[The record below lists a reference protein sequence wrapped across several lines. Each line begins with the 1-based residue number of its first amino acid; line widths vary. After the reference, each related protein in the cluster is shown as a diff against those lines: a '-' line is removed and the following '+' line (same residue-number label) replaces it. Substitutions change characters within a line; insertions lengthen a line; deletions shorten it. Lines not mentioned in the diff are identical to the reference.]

1 MGIVGLDLLITTVI
15 TAIKTRTHLENLKR
29 SQMSNWTEELTD
41 KQKQDV
47 WDFIVFT
54 VKEIREQIAVDI
66 LATSD
71 LWSAKGLSKSRRTQ
85 KAFKISAAIARGQNE
100 IDAK

>member
-1 MGIVGLDLLITTVI
+1 MVI
-15 TAIKTRTHLENLKR
+15 GMA
-29 SQMSNWTEELTD
+29 NWTEELTD
-41 KQKQDV
+41 EQKQQV

-71 LWSAKGLSKSRRTQ
+71 LWVSKGLNKSRRTQ

-100 IDAK
+100 IK

>member
-1 MGIVGLDLLITTVI
+1 MEIEM
-15 TAIKTRTHLENLKR
+15 A
-29 SQMSNWTEELTD
+29 NWTEDLTD
-41 KQKQDV
+41 EQKQQV

-71 LWSAKGLSKSRRTQ
+71 LWVAKGLNKSRRTQ

-100 IDAK
+100 IK

>member
-1 MGIVGLDLLITTVI
+1 MG
-15 TAIKTRTHLENLKR
+15 
-29 SQMSNWTEELTD
+29 NWTEELTD
-41 KQKQDV
+41 EQKKQV

-71 LWSAKGLSKSRRTQ
+71 LWAAKGLNKSRRTQ
-85 KAFKISAAIARGQNE
+85 KAFTISAAIARGQNE
-100 IDAK
+100 IK

>member
-1 MGIVGLDLLITTVI
+1 VGIVGLDLLITTVI
-15 TAIKTRTHLENLKR
+15 TAIKIRTHLENLKR
-29 SQMSNWTEELTD
+29 NQMSNWTEELTD
-41 KQKQDV
+41 KQKQEV